1 MEPSV
6 RELLFD
12 NVTEHETLPQHSITN
27 WLAVHEDIFTQSIK
41 RAAQRA
47 IRGVRNIKSYFTVYR
62 PEHEPQENNN
72 NTTLIDRHTA
82 SGAYAAEEAN
92 KTTDHGLSVIQDIT
106 QSAAHL

>member
-12 NVTEHETLPQHSITN
+12 HVTEHETLPPHSISN

-62 PEHEPQENNN
+62 PDQEPHENNN
-72 NTTLIDRHTA
+72 NNTLTDRHTA
-82 SGAYAAEEAN
+82 SGAYAEEET
-92 KTTDHGLSVIQDIT
+92 KTTTDHGLSVIQDTT